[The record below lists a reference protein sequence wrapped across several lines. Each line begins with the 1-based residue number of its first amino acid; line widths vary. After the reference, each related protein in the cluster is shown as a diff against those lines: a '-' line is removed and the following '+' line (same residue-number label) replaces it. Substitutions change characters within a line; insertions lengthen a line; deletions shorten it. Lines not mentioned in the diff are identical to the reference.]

1 MPILWSDTSKDPSI
15 AMLDSP
21 TWDGTLTSSLQI
33 PGETGSIQGRYG
45 VYPGRGRRKC
55 EANTSRRYWCEK
67 HGLVMISYIDMY
79 NLYQPVSTCYNLLHE
94 YTEYTANCKPY
105 SFKQTPQW
113 KQVSGNVRICLM
125 DLTLCP
131 VLQKTDALCYALRTM
146 MFCLCSLLI
155 CEGSVYSRCS
165 SWWNRAASHP
175 GATTSIASSDERAL
189 TSRTE

>member
-1 MPILWSDTSKDPSI
+1 
-15 AMLDSP
+15 MLDSP

-33 PGETGSIQGRYG
+33 PGETGSIQGRYR

-67 HGLVMISYIDMY
+67 HGLVMISCIDMY
-79 NLYQPVSTCYNLLHE
+79 NHYNLYPPVSTCYNLLQPVTTCYNLLRVHCQLQ
-94 YTEYTANCKPY
+94 TIQLQW
-105 SFKQTPQW
+105 KQTPQW

-155 CEGSVYSRCS
+155 CEGSAYSRCS